1 MKNKIVIAEVE
12 GNGDFLFSHAK
23 NKISHP
29 NFQWDTSE
37 LRRRNIFDL
46 YRGWSLKAAIQDIWN
61 ARIDHLKHNLYPDWI
76 KKQFNNSKEK

>member
-1 MKNKIVIAEVE
+1 MKNNGYLFNYKSKYGEV
-12 GNGDFLFSHAK
+12 GKKVHLKKDFE
-23 NKISHP
+23 
-29 NFQWDTSE
+29 WDTSK
-37 LRRRNIFDL
+37 LKKVSIFDL

>member
-1 MKNKIVIAEVE
+1 MKKCTCIISGFAQTTNYCPKHK
-12 GNGDFLFSHAK
+12 GMSLF
-23 NKISHP
+23 N
-29 NFQWDTSE
+29 
-37 LRRRNIFDL
+37 L